1 MRIKELTS
9 EWYEYINFTDIVL
22 NNNSSNKYTLSNPFL
37 SPTVPS
43 SERLKLLSKL
53 RDLTFAKRLSL
64 RFKFYLNFLKS
75 IINLLDQ
82 FILSHTNINTYK
94 DYLKSKRYD
103 IIIVSHLNNKIQL
116 QSDID
121 DYYDDLIRQLSENGK
136 SILLLFIPHT
146 NCSGLD
152 IKKYLSKDRNYDSY
166 ILMSSLVDFK
176 SKFYCLSKL
185 LNERTKFLRL
195 SNLNKGYIRNLY
207 LFAAEVF
214 ISPVNYIFSIYSIQI
229 AQIVKDTG
237 AKNLITTYEGHSWER
252 LFYCSCREYVE
263 DIKCFAFQHSLIF
276 KYNHSLLRLLR
287 NEWNPNCILT
297 TGELTTEL
305 LTEKLSN
312 RIIIETLGNPKY
324 KLNSKDCIDVNNSNT
339 ILVIPSGNYEESEYL
354 TKFSYS
360 YSKNNPNINIV
371 IRYHPIIMDKFLNYK
386 LPYLNNFKISS
397 SDIITDSSK
406 SRCAIYSSSTAIFE
420 AIRYGC
426 IPIRLNCGLNSDL
439 SDPLWQ
445 VKSDLI
451 QYIITPNELDKLL
464 IDYIYSYKN
473 SAIISNQ
480 YKDLL
485 KQVNKLKTI
494 VNIEKLI
501 KQLK

>member
-1 MRIKELTS
+1 MRIKEPTS
-9 EWYEYINFTDIVL
+9 DWYEYINFTDIVL

-53 RDLTFAKRLSL
+53 RDLSFPKKLSL
-64 RFKFYLNFLKS
+64 RLKFYFNFFKS

-82 FILSHTNINTYK
+82 FILSHPNINTYK
-94 DYLKSKRYD
+94 ESLKEKRYD

-116 QSDID
+116 KSDID
-121 DYYDDLIRQLSENGK
+121 DYYDDLMSQLSKKGK

-146 NCSGLD
+146 NCSRLD
-152 IKKYLSKDRNYDSY
+152 IKKYLSKDRNYDSH
-166 ILMSSLVDFK
+166 ILMSRLVDFK

-185 LNERTKFLRL
+185 LNERNKFLRL
-195 SNLNKGYIRNLY
+195 SAQNNGYIKNLY

-229 AQIVKDTG
+229 AQIVKETR
-237 AKNLITTYEGHSWER
+237 AKNIITTYEGHAWER

-263 DIKCFAFQHSLIF
+263 DIKCFGFQHSLIF
-276 KYNHSLLRLLR
+276 KYNHSLLRALR

-312 RIIIETLGNPKY
+312 RTIITTLGNPKY

-339 ILVIPSGNYEESEYL
+339 ILVIPCGTYEESEYL
-354 TKFSYS
+354 TEFSYKYAKS
-360 YSKNNPNINIV
+360 NPNINLI
-371 IRYHPIIMDKFLNYK
+371 IRYHPIIRDKFISYK
-386 LPYLNNFKISS
+386 LPYLNNLKISS
-397 SDIITDSSK
+397 SDIINDSSK
-406 SRCAIYSSSTAIFE
+406 SRWAIYSSSTAIFE
-420 AIRYGC
+420 AIKYGC
-426 IPIRLNCGLNSDL
+426 IPIHLNCGLITDL

-445 VKSDLI
+445 VNSDLI
-451 QYIITPNELDKLL
+451 QYIIKPNELDKIL
-464 IDYIYSYKN
+464 IDYNYSYKN
-473 SAIISNQ
+473 SIMISKQ

-485 KQVNKLKTI
+485 IQLNKLKTI
-494 VNIEKLI
+494 IDIEKLS
-501 KQLK
+501 KQLH